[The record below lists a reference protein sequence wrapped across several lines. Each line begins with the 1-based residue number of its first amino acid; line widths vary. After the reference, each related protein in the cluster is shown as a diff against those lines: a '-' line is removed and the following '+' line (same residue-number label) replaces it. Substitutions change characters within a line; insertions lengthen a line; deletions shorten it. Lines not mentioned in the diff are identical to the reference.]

1 MCTIL
6 LPIHPNHVKNI
17 LDGTKQYEYRKR
29 ICKKP
34 VDRILIYST
43 APVMK
48 VVGEAEIEDI
58 LVDTPENIWE
68 KTKGK
73 AGIDKRFFDQYYA
86 GRDQAIAYKL
96 KNVVAYET
104 SKELRSY
111 GINRAPQSF
120 QYVKKEINKKT

>member
-17 LDGTKQYEYRKR
+17 LNGTKQYEYRKR

-34 VDRILIYST
+34 VGRILIYST
-43 APVMK
+43 SLVMK

-58 LVDTPENIWE
+58 FIDTPENIWE

-73 AGIDKRFFDQYYA
+73 AEIDKRFFDQYYA

-96 KNVVAYET
+96 KNVSEYEIP
-104 SKELRSY
+104 KELRDY

-120 QYVKKEINKKT
+120 QYVNKETKRKE